1 MDKRFLK
8 RCLADGMSLEK
19 IGEATGRHPSTVSYW
34 LKKHGLRALGA
45 DRHSAKQS
53 IDPARIRELAEGGA
67 TIREICEELD
77 AGYSSVRYWI
87 VKLGL
92 ATERMRRVRQFDEA
106 RKQGLKRVQAKCRRH
121 GQTVFVMRTDGAFRC
136 RQCNSEAVAARR
148 RRVKQILVGEAGGAC
163 AICGYNDHPSALE
176 FHHLD
181 PTLKAFGVSRRGV
194 TRSIDAVREEARKC
208 ILLCA
213 NCHAKVE
220 AGAADVPVNDDRYSS
235 SEQSEG
241 GKSFDVAQV
250 DPG

>member
-1 MDKRFLK
+1 MDKRFLED
-8 RCLADGMSLEK
+8 CLAKGMSLEK
-19 IGEATGRHPSTVSYW
+19 IGQLTRKHPSTVGYW
-34 LKKHGLRALGA
+34 FKKHGLRALGA
-45 DRHSAKQS
+45 ERHSPKQN
-53 IDPARIRELAEGGA
+53 IDPARVRDLAQAGA

-92 ATERMRRVRQFDEA
+92 TTARMQRVRQFQQA
-106 RKQGLKRVQAKCRRH
+106 REQGLKEVEATCRKH
-121 GQTVFVMRTDGAFRC
+121 GQAVFVMRTDGAFRC
-136 RQCNSEAVAARR
+136 RRCNSEAVAERR
-148 RRVKQILVGEAGGAC
+148 RRVKQILVAEAGGAC

-181 PTLKAFGVSRRGV
+181 PTLKAFSVSRRGI
-194 TRSIDAVREEARKC
+194 TRSIEEVRSEARKC

-220 AGAADVPVNDDRYSS
+220 AGAAEVPVDDDRYSCG
-235 SEQSEG
+235 EHSEG
-241 GKSFDVAQV
+241 VGPPEVARL